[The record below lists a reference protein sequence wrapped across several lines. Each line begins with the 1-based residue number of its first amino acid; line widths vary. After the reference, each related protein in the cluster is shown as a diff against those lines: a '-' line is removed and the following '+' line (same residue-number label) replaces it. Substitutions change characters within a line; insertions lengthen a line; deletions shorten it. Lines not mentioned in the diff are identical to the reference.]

1 MNKVILMGR
10 VGKDLETIQKGETTI
25 TKFSLA
31 TNDGTKDKPKTNW
44 HDIVAFGKTGEILAK
59 HVGKGDQLC
68 ISGELSYNT
77 VENDNGKRTF
87 TSIIL
92 KDFSFISGN
101 KQTTNDTPVTYKAK
115 QSAPAEDDYSSDLP
129 F

>member
-1 MNKVILMGR
+1 MGR
-10 VGKDLETIQKGETTI
+10 IGKDLEPVQKGETTI
-25 TKFSLA
+25 TKFSIA

-59 HVGKGDQLC
+59 FVGKGDQLC
-68 ISGELSYNT
+68 ITGELNYNT
-77 VENDNGKRTF
+77 VEGEQGKRTF

-92 KDFSFISGN
+92 KDFSFVGN
-101 KQTTNDTPVTYKAK
+101 KQQQTNDTAATYKGNDTP
-115 QSAPAEDDYSSDLP
+115 PAGDFDDQLP